1 MSLALATPAVGRAP
15 DGDTAADRLAWLRLA
30 RSRNVGP
37 RTFRRLLARHGTAAK
52 ALAALPDMAA
62 RGGER
67 AYQACSLAQG
77 ETEMERAEKAGARML
92 RLGAPDYPAKLAEI
106 ADPPPF
112 LWALGDVALAAR
124 PTVGIIGARN
134 ASSVGLRMAR
144 TLAEELG
151 ARGHV
156 VVSGFARGIDAA
168 AHDAALSTGT
178 AAALAGGV
186 DTVYPKENE
195 ALAAK
200 MREQGLLVSEAP
212 MGLEPQGRHF
222 PRRNRVVSG
231 LSAGIVLIEAAARSG
246 SLITARF
253 ALEQGREAMAVP
265 GAPLDPRAE
274 GCNDLI
280 RQGAALIRSADD
292 VEEALEAPRSL
303 FGLAEDAEP
312 FLLDAEPE
320 EAAPDPDLAS
330 RAAALL
336 GPAPVDV
343 DDLARDLDVSPAS
356 LAVALMEL
364 ELAGAVERRAG
375 GMVALAG

>member
-1 MSLALATPAVGRAP
+1 
-15 DGDTAADRLAWLRLA
+15 
-30 RSRNVGP
+30 
-37 RTFRRLLARHGTAAK
+37 
-52 ALAALPDMAA
+52 
-62 RGGER
+62 
-67 AYQACSLAQG
+67 
-77 ETEMERAEKAGARML
+77 
-92 RLGAPDYPAKLAEI
+92 
-106 ADPPPF
+106 
-112 LWALGDVALAAR
+112 
-124 PTVGIIGARN
+124 
-134 ASSVGLRMAR
+134 
-144 TLAEELG
+144 
-151 ARGHV
+151 
-156 VVSGFARGIDAA
+156 
-168 AHDAALSTGT
+168 
-178 AAALAGGV
+178 
-186 DTVYPKENE
+186 
-195 ALAAK
+195 
-200 MREQGLLVSEAP
+200 
-212 MGLEPQGRHF
+212 
-222 PRRNRVVSG
+222 
-231 LSAGIVLIEAAARSG
+231 AARSG

-343 DDLARDLDVSPAS
+343 DDLARDLDVSAAN